1 MSITAAQAQKAIAAG
16 LAKAKEVGSPST
28 IAILDSGRNL
38 VALQRMEGAPL
49 ASIEISQGKAYTSAS
64 LMMNTADLT
73 QYVQPGAPFYGLEV
87 SHRHTMVVFGGG
99 VVAKKGEA
107 IIGAVGVAGGML
119 DNDIAIANAVSTAL

>member
-73 QYVQPGAPFYGLEV
+73 QYVQPGGPFYGLEV

-99 VVAKKGEA
+99 VVAKKGDA

-119 DNDIAIANAVSTAL
+119 DNDIAIANAVSAAL